1 MLSESLETLIMQM
14 TSATEDEDSSLNAD
28 EGIVD
33 GHETDSCEDDDKI
46 ETISQV
52 IKVGC
57 FCFLISRMA
66 ENILKRNR

>member
-52 IKVGC
+52 IKVKDA
-57 FCFLISRMA
+57 FVS
-66 ENILKRNR
+66 